1 MDGFL
6 DLSAEDRRE
15 ACLEVEARMRLR
27 AASIEKDFWV
37 CWTLRALFEL
47 GDWGPRL
54 TFKGGTSLSKAWQLI
69 ERFSEDIDVVIDRDF
84 LGFGAERS
92 PHRATSR
99 NKQRQSLDALK
110 AACQARIQDSLL
122 PALAASIASRIG
134 DGGWHLASDPADP
147 DGQTLLLDY
156 PSVFEPQTY
165 IAPRVKIELGARSD
179 VDPNET
185 VEIEPYLASIFP
197 DLLTPS
203 RFPVRVVSARRT
215 FWEKAM
221 LLHEEHHRPS
231 DRKRLTRLSRHYYD
245 LACLIRAGVADQ
257 ALADPELFERVLA
270 HRRIYFRYAWMDYG
284 SMKPGTLRL
293 LPADSERGA
302 WTRDYEAMQETMFFR
317 EVLKFAEI
325 LELVGDFERRF
336 NANAGG
342 GL

>member
-1 MDGFL
+1 MDSFL
-6 DLSAEDRRE
+6 GLSAEDRRD
-15 ACLEVEARMRLR
+15 ACLEAEARMRLR

-37 CWTLRALFEL
+37 CWTLRTLFEL
-47 GDWGPRL
+47 ADWGPRL

-92 PHRATSR
+92 PDRAASR

-110 AACQARIQDSLL
+110 AASQARIHDSLL
-122 PALAASIASRIG
+122 PAVAAGIASRIG
-134 DGGWHLASDPADP
+134 DAGWQLAPDP
-147 DGQTLLLDY
+147 DGQTLLFDY
-156 PSVFEPQTY
+156 PSVFEPQAY

-185 VEIEPYLASIFP
+185 VEIEPYLAAVFP
-197 DLLTPS
+197 DVLTSS

-231 DRKRLTRLSRHYYD
+231 ERKRLAGLSRHYYD
-245 LACLIRAGVADQ
+245 LACLIRAGIADQ
-257 ALADPELFERVLA
+257 ALADPALFERVLA

-284 SMKPGTLRL
+284 SMQPGTFRL
-293 LPADSERGA
+293 LPVDSDRGA
-302 WTRDYEAMQETMFFR
+302 WARDYEAMQETMFFR
-317 EVLKFAEI
+317 EVLTFAEI
-325 LELVGDFERRF
+325 LRLVGEFERRF
-336 NANAGG
+336 NETAGG
-342 GL
+342 NT